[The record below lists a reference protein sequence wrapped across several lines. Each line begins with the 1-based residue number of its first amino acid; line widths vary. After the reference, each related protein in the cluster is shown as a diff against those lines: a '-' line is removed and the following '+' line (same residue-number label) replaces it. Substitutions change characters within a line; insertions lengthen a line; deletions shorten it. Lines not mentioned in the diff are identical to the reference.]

1 MMDGLSV
8 LGVALLGPFLDPVS
22 RTYWGGLVLTCLVAG
37 LYFLV
42 KRPPSWNVATFWR
55 LALHR
60 STGLDV
66 QLFVGRQLL
75 RLLIGVPAL
84 TSGWL
89 VATRGVRWLD
99 RVVGVPATP
108 EELPSFG
115 LRLRIHCVCS
125 SHGISVDSPFTG

>member
-89 VATRGVRWLD
+89 VATRGVRGLIASLVCQ
-99 RVVGVPATP
+99 RRRK
-108 EELPSFG
+108 LPSFG